1 MDDFL
6 DMVNVSG
13 GEVHYIFGL
22 KSKSIKGKISGTQ
35 VCHWSFFGI
44 SGSLLLN

>member
-13 GEVHYIFGL
+13 GEVHTIFGL
-22 KSKSIKGKISGTQ
+22 TSKSIKEKIWNAGLPLVFCRDFRVIT
-35 VCHWSFFGI
+35 
-44 SGSLLLN
+44 LK